1 MSHRKVQVARDHVQ
15 TLIGGSPHKAI
26 VELIWNALDA
36 GGPLVDVTLRA
47 NDLSS
52 INTIE
57 VADQGPGIAPEELP
71 QAFGAIGNSK
81 KVRDRT
87 NPDGRD
93 YHGKEGKGRFKALCL
108 CPSATWQTTYKDK
121 DGRLWTYSIS
131 LSRTEP
137 DFYDDTEAKV
147 ATGTKTGTRVVL
159 EGVDNGQLALLA
171 DSVPHRLAEEFASYL
186 MSYPDVKLIWN
197 GRPIEVDAWVD
208 RSASLDIA
216 APREG
221 DQPAKLRVIEWRFKP
236 DGKRLHICDESG
248 FSFFDM
254 QAGVQAPDIE
264 YTAYIDTPRARAWN
278 DGNMYGLAELDPEI
292 KALVEAAKH
301 ELRNY
306 VRGRLAEQAQDV
318 VREWKEQDIYPF
330 EESESPDPIAIAERE
345 VFDIVAVQVNDQHP
359 TFARSDV
366 ENKRLTLALIR
377 QGLEANPSN
386 FTKILREVAALPE
399 EDQAAFAE
407 LLDRT
412 PLSNIVRAGRI
423 VADRLDTLQAFAH
436 ILFDEEWKKRLLERT
451 QLHRLLVHELWILG
465 DEYAL
470 ATDDDGLRELLKK
483 HLSIM
488 GREEFAPEV
497 DVKLI
502 DDKDGIPDL
511 MLYRRRKVDR
521 GRFEHLVVELKRPSI
536 TLGQVETSQIERYA
550 FTVAEDE
557 RFDTD
562 KCSWEFVLLGNSCDN
577 FVKQKASSDRLPEGC
592 IYEGKGVRVWV
603 RKWADV
609 LADARARYEFF
620 REQLAIEASHEHGL
634 ERLRERYPH
643 LMHGRGASKKA
654 DKEATAKA
662 SS

>member
-1 MSHRKVQVARDHVQ
+1 MTHNKVEVARDHVQ
-15 TLIGGSPHKAI
+15 TLIGGSPYKAV
-26 VELIWNALDA
+26 VELVWNALDA

-52 INTIE
+52 IDTIE
-57 VADQGPGIAPEELP
+57 VADQGRGIPPEELP
-71 QAFGAIGNSK
+71 EAFGKIGNSK
-81 KVRDRT
+81 KARERE
-87 NPDGRD
+87 NPDGRG

-108 CPSATWQTTYKDK
+108 CPRARWETAYADK
-121 DGRLWTYSIS
+121 DGKVWTYSIS
-131 LSRTEP
+131 LSRTDPE
-137 DFYDDTEAKV
+137 FYDDTEAK
-147 ATGTKTGTRVVL
+147 AAPRKKTGTRVVL
-159 EGVDNGQLALLA
+159 EGVDNGHVALLA
-171 DSVPHRLAEEFASYL
+171 DTVPHRLAEEFASYL

-197 GRPIEVDAWVD
+197 GRPVEVDAWVD
-208 RSASLDIA
+208 RSLEVDIA
-216 APREG
+216 PPREG
-221 DQPAKLRVIEWRFKP
+221 DTPARLRIIEWRFKP
-236 DGKRLHICDESG
+236 EGKRLHLCDERG

-254 QAGVQAPDIE
+254 QAGVQAPGIE
-264 YTAYIDTPRARAWN
+264 YTAYLDTPRARAWN
-278 DGNMYGLAELDPEI
+278 DDNLFGLADLDPEI
-292 KALVEAAKH
+292 KALVDAAKG

-318 VREWKEQDIYPF
+318 VREWKEQSIYPF
-330 EESESPDPIAIAERE
+330 EETESPDPISIAERE

-407 LLDRT
+407 LLERT

-423 VADRLDTLQAFAH
+423 VADRLDTIQAFHH
-436 ILFDEEWKKRLLERT
+436 IIFDKEWKKRLLERT

-470 ATDDDGLRELLKK
+470 ATDDDGLRAVLKK

-488 GREEFAPEV
+488 GREELAPEK

-502 DDKDGIPDL
+502 GGTDGIPDL

-521 GRFEHLVVELKRPSI
+521 DRFEHLVIELKRPSVV
-536 TLGQVETSQIERYA
+536 LSQKETSQIEGYA
-550 FTVAEDE
+550 FAVAEDE
-557 RFDTD
+557 GFDTD
-562 KCSWEFVLLGNSCDN
+562 KCSWEFVLLGNSYDS
-577 FVKQKASSDRLPEGC
+577 FVKQRASSDRLPEGC
-592 IYEGKGVRVWV
+592 IHDGNGVRVWV

-609 LADARARYEFF
+609 FSDARARYEFF
-620 REQLAIEASHEHGL
+620 REKLEIEASHEQGL
-634 ERLRERYPH
+634 ERLKDRYPH
-643 LMHGRGASKKA
+643 LMQGRGASKKA
-654 DKEATAKA
+654 DKAATAKA
-662 SS
+662 AT

>member
-1 MSHRKVQVARDHVQ
+1 MSHHKVEVASDHVQ
-15 TLIGGSPHKAI
+15 TLIGGSPYKAV

-47 NDLSS
+47 NGLSS
-52 INTIE
+52 IDTIE
-57 VADQGPGIAPEELP
+57 IADHGPGIPPEELP
-71 QAFGAIGNSK
+71 EAFGKIGNSK
-81 KVRDRT
+81 KVRERE
-87 NPDGRD
+87 NPDGRG

-108 CPSATWQTTYKDK
+108 CPHAKWETTFADK
-121 DGRLWTYSIS
+121 DGKAWTYSIS

-137 DFYDDTEAKV
+137 DFFDDTAPKG
-147 ATGTKTGTRVVL
+147 AARKKTGTRVVL
-159 EGVDNGQLALLA
+159 EGVDNGHVALLA
-171 DSVPHRLAEEFASYL
+171 DGVPHKLAEEFASYL

-197 GRPIEVDAWVD
+197 GRPIEVDAWID
-208 RSASLDIA
+208 RSKEMDLNPA
-216 APREG
+216 RKG
-221 DQPAKLRVIEWRFKP
+221 DPPAKLRVIEWRFKP
-236 DGKRLHICDESG
+236 EGKRLHICDERG
-248 FSFFDM
+248 FSFHDM
-254 QAGVQAPDIE
+254 QAGVQAPGIE
-264 YTAYIDTPRARAWN
+264 FTAYIDTPRARAWN
-278 DGNMYGLAELDPEI
+278 DDNIFVLADLEPEI
-292 KALVEAAKH
+292 KALVEAAKD

-306 VRGRLAEQAQDV
+306 IRGRLAEQAQDV
-318 VREWKEQDIYPF
+318 VREWKEQNIYPF
-330 EESESPDPIAIAERE
+330 EQTESPDPIAVAERE

-377 QGLEANPSN
+377 QGLEANPSS

-423 VADRLDTLQAFAH
+423 VADRLDTLQAFEH
-436 ILFDEEWKKRLLERT
+436 FIFDEEWKKRLLERT

-470 ATDDDGLRELLKK
+470 ATDDDGLREVLKK
-483 HLSIM
+483 HLGIM

-502 DDKDGIPDL
+502 DGKDGIPDL

-521 GRFEHLVVELKRPSI
+521 DRFEHLVVELKRPSI
-536 TLGQVETSQIERYA
+536 TLGQTETSQIEKYA

-562 KCSWEFVLLGNSCDN
+562 KCAWEFVLLGNSYDS
-577 FVKQKASSDRLPEGC
+577 FVKQKASSERLPEGC
-592 IYEGKGVRVWV
+592 IHEGHGVRVWV

-609 LADARARYEFF
+609 IGDARARHEFF
-620 REQLAIEASHEHGL
+620 RERLAIEASHEHGL
-634 ERLRERYPH
+634 ERLKERYPH
-643 LMHGRGASKKA
+643 LLHGRGASKKA
-654 DKEATAKA
+654 DKEAMA
-662 SS
+662 